1 MAHSLKAA
9 APLDLERA
17 ERKVRVDLAAAYRLV
32 DHFGMADL
40 IYTHISARVPGFD
53 NRFLINAYGL
63 LFDEIT
69 ASSLV
74 AVDLDGTPCDD
85 ANVNPAGFVIHSAVF
100 AARPDVYSVC
110 HTHSRAGMAVAAL
123 EQGLM
128 PFNQK
133 SMPFYDRVAYHDYE
147 GISLDVD
154 ERARL
159 AEDLGRRNAMILRH
173 HGLLTVGR
181 SIAEAFELCHNLEEA
196 CQVQLD
202 TLSMHAKA
210 TTPPPE
216 VCEHAAQQ
224 YDGPSD
230 ASNGLLWQALL
241 RLLDRKDSSYR
252 D

>member
-1 MAHSLKAA
+1 MAHSIAAA
-9 APLDLERA
+9 APLDLGRA
-17 ERKVRVDLAAAYRLV
+17 ERAVRVDLAAAYRLV

-40 IYTHISARVPGFD
+40 IYTHVSARVPGRE

-63 LFDEIT
+63 LFEEIT

-74 AVDLDGTPCDD
+74 AVDLDGNPCDD
-85 ANVNPAGFVIHSAVF
+85 AAVNPAGFVIHSAIY
-100 AARPDVYSVC
+100 AARPDVCSVV
-110 HTHSRAGMAVAAL
+110 HTHSHAGMAVAAL

-128 PFNQK
+128 PLNQK
-133 SMPFYDRVAYHDYE
+133 SMPFYNRVAYHDYE

-159 AEDLGRRNAMILRH
+159 AADLGQRNAMVLRH

-181 SIAEAFELCHNLEEA
+181 SVAEAFEACHNLEEA
-196 CQVQLD
+196 CRIQVN
-202 TLSMHAKA
+202 TLSMNTRA

-216 VCEHAAQQ
+216 VCEHAARQC
-224 YDGPSD
+224 DDPSD
-230 ASNGLLWQALL
+230 AAVDLLWQALL
-241 RLLDRKDSSYR
+241 RLLDRKDPSYR